1 VSVVPPPPSLPFS
14 SHRLAQLAVR
24 MKELGTQTQQ
34 GYIRMKDLKGMEL
47 VSSANRSVSL
57 PSRDLISSRLS
68 LLCLALTASH
78 SSSSPQARTKR
89 CSSSPSLPS
98 SLTSGTTLCMALSR
112 HCPQLPEAHPPF
124 QGPPI
129 DRNDGKRGERGRC
142 GDAQLEFIIRAKKQ
156 NHVLIMSIE
165 RLVKRSVKLL
175 WGEEVVE
182 EERGAMAANYLS
194 SSLPYS
200 SSSLSLKS
208 MLECFEIALWR

>member
-1 VSVVPPPPSLPFS
+1 
-14 SHRLAQLAVR
+14 

-129 DRNDGKRGERGRC
+129 DRNDGKRGERGREGREREVWRC
-142 GDAQLEFIIRAKKQ
+142 SIRVHNQSKETESCPNNVDRETSQA
-156 NHVLIMSIE
+156 L
-165 RLVKRSVKLL
+165 
-175 WGEEVVE
+175 GEAAVG
-182 EERGAMAANYLS
+182 RGGRGGGEGSYGGE
-194 SSLPYS
+194 
-200 SSSLSLKS
+200 LSL
-208 MLECFEIALWR
+208 FIAAILIVFLVA